1 MEGAAVG
8 GGLGAVPHQAKVL
21 DEFVS
26 EEELLPISQ
35 AIGRVFA
42 RLGEKRNRARARLK
56 FLIAKIG
63 IDEFKQVQVQFPNGE
78 TQWMSVGLAKQ
89 LGATYSHSLMRKGV

>member
-1 MEGAAVG
+1 VVRS
-8 GGLGAVPHQAKVL
+8 LR
-21 DEFVS
+21 D
-26 EEELLPISQ
+26 
-35 AIGRVFA
+35 
-42 RLGEKRNRARARLK
+42 NRK
-56 FLIAKIG
+56 KPLIIG